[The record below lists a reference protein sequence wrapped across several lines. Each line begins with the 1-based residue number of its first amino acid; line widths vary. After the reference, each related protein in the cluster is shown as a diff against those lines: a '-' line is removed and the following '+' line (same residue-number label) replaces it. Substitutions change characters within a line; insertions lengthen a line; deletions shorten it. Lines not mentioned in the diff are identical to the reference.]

1 MDIKFEESLA
11 LIRKDRKNF
20 ALLPYDIKN
29 NKEFIK
35 LALHKSNGLL
45 GIDIKYLSDELR
57 DDRDFIKEIINIR
70 PTSLVYASKEL
81 QNDLELVF
89 IAIKKD
95 PFVIEILDHIKD
107 KYNENIGQLELDKD
121 KFILN
126 KKLEYAIP
134 DKIINSNKKLKI

>member
-81 QNDLELVF
+81 QNDCSQREQVLRAGRACSALES
-89 IAIKKD
+89 
-95 PFVIEILDHIKD
+95 P
-107 KYNENIGQLELDKD
+107 QLQLRH
-121 KFILN
+121 
-126 KKLEYAIP
+126 
-134 DKIINSNKKLKI
+134 SQR